1 MANELKIRRIGSSL
15 GVILPKSVL
24 DKLRVDEGSTLAVTE
39 TPDGIQ
45 LTPYDPKFTAA
56 MDAFERVRRRY
67 RDTLR
72 ELAK

>member
-1 MANELKIRRIGSSL
+1 MSTVLKIRRVGSSL
-15 GVILPKSVL
+15 GVILPKDVV
-24 DKLRVDEGSTLAVTE
+24 DRLRINEGSTLAVTE

-56 MDAFERVRRRY
+56 MNAFELVRRRY

>member
-1 MANELKIRRIGSSL
+1 MELKVRKIGSSL

-24 DKLRVDEGSTLAVTE
+24 DRLRIEEDATLSLIE

-45 LTPYDPKFTAA
+45 LTPYDPDFALA
-56 MDAFERVRRRY
+56 MEAYREFSTKY
-67 RDTLR
+67 RDALR

>member
-1 MANELKIRRIGSSL
+1 MSNELKIRRIGSSL
-15 GVILPKSVL
+15 GVILPKSVIDRL
-24 DKLRVDEGSTLAVTE
+24 HVEEGSTLSVTE